1 MATPSDRSSARLITK
16 EFALLLVAALGA
28 FLSLG
33 MTLPVLPYFVQSLGG
48 GDLAIGV
55 VVGIMAVSAVMVRPF
70 TARAIQNLGFQPLVL
85 IGGVAGA
92 VSTAA
97 YALAGNLPVLL
108 LFRLLSGAALAL
120 MFVACI
126 ARVMATA
133 PPEQR
138 SKASS
143 YFSVAPYLGIGLGP
157 VIGQPCYD
165 TFGVGPTFVVAGLL
179 QLLGTLPML
188 LVANHR
194 ARGERAPR
202 FHSAALWPGAVL
214 ALGIIGVVA
223 FNAYIPLYVDELR
236 GSNPSWMFLAY
247 SVVVLAARIFAG
259 GLPDRIGAVRAGT
272 LATIGVV
279 LGLVIIA
286 AAPSEVWI
294 YVGIV
299 PLGAGIA
306 FQYPG
311 LMALTISR
319 VKESEQAAAV
329 STFTMFFDVATGLGG
344 LVVGQAA
351 ALGGYRAA
359 FAAAAC
365 CSVLGLV
372 LLRTIVA
379 RGSAPI
385 ATTPTTTPAPARFG
399 ETACDSSSAA

>member
-1 MATPSDRSSARLITK
+1 MATLRDRSTERLITK
-16 EFALLLVAALGA
+16 EFVLLLVAALGA

-33 MTLPVLPYFVQSLGG
+33 MTLPVLPYFVQDLGG

-85 IGGVAGA
+85 VGGFVGA
-92 VSTAA
+92 VATAL
-97 YALAGNLPVLL
+97 YALAGNLPALL
-108 LFRLLSGAALAL
+108 VFRLLSGAALAV

-133 PPEQR
+133 HPDHR

-165 TFGVGPTFVVAGLL
+165 AFGVGPTFVVAGGV
-179 QLLGTLPML
+179 QLVCTLPML

-194 ARGERAPR
+194 SRSEGENAPR

-223 FNAYIPLYVDELR
+223 FNAYIPLYVDELH
-236 GSNPSWMFLAY
+236 GANPSWMFLLY
-247 SVVVLAARIFAG
+247 SIVVLATRMFAG

-272 LATIGVV
+272 LATVGVV
-279 LGLVIIA
+279 IGLVVIA
-286 AAPSEVWI
+286 AAPSPLWI

-299 PLGAGIA
+299 PLGTGIA

-311 LMALTISR
+311 LMALVISR

-359 FAAAAC
+359 FGAAAC

-372 LLRTIVA
+372 LLRTTVA
-379 RGSAPI
+379 RDPARVVTPPAGHFGESAP
-385 ATTPTTTPAPARFG
+385 
-399 ETACDSSSAA
+399 CDSSSAA